1 MKREMYVT
9 YGYGR
14 NKKYGVVARVA
25 IGFRAD
31 YHHVKV
37 IVVEQKYI
45 TEERSTENTLLKVHY
60 RNAHQAAHRVK
71 S

>member
-1 MKREMYVT
+1 MC
-9 YGYGR
+9 
-14 NKKYGVVARVA
+14 VVARVA